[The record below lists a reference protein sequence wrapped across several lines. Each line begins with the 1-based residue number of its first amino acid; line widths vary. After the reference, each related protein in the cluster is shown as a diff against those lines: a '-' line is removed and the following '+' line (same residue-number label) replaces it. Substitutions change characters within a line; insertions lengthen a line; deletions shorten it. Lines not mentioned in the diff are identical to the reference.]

1 MFSTSMNSSATL
13 SKLTP
18 LSRRQRQCLSATAAG
33 MTGRAIARQL
43 GISERMVRFHLEGA
57 RQRLGAEST
66 AQAVYLAAKLALID

>member
-1 MFSTSMNSSATL
+1 MKNSLTPPR
-13 SKLTP
+13 LTP
-18 LSRRQRQCLSATAAG
+18 LSRRQRQCLSATASG
-33 MTGRAIARQL
+33 LTGRAIARQL